1 MRCMCRA
8 VFLTC
13 SIFLIG
19 CAGNTPVKY
28 ANNLPMNNK
37 ISVGEVAVYE
47 GLKKNEKTN
56 INDPYY
62 AEVISSYLENME
74 KNLKDNGFSV
84 ESAEC
89 TDCLVLKTKLNNK
102 KPLLGGALGIMGL
115 GAIRARV
122 EVYNKN
128 TLVYSHA
135 VEVVTDIFFG
145 PAVQI
150 RRGIAPM
157 LVKQLRKDF
166 HPKREIK

>member
-1 MRCMCRA
+1 MKYMCRA
-8 VFLTC
+8 AFLTC

-19 CAGNTPVKY
+19 CAGNKPIKY
-28 ANNLPMNNK
+28 ADNLPMNDK
-37 ISVGEVAVYE
+37 ISIGEVAVYE
-47 GLKKNEKTN
+47 GLKKDEKTD

-62 AEVISSYLENME
+62 SEVISSYLENME
-74 KNLKDNGFSV
+74 KNLKDGGFSV

-89 TDCLVLKTKLNNK
+89 ADCLVLKTKLNNK
-102 KPLLGGALGIMGL
+102 KPLFGGALGIMGL

-128 TLVYSHA
+128 TLVYSHV
-135 VEVVTDIFFG
+135 VEVVTDLFFG
-145 PAVQI
+145 PAAQI

-166 HPKREIK
+166 HPKGGIK